1 MSRRTRGRAAV
12 VIGLVGLL
20 LVAPAT
26 AALAHPLG
34 NFTVNHY
41 NGLTLRL
48 DGLDLLTII
57 DTAEI
62 PTQQALP
69 SIDTDGDDAMS
80 TAELA
85 AQADAQCAAV
95 AEAVAVQVNNQPVPL
110 VLGPAT
116 LETLPGV
123 AGLPTLRLT
132 CPRSA
137 KGDLTGPSVV
147 TLLDDYRTDRVG
159 WHEITAVGEGV
170 RLLDSPVASA
180 SISDE
185 LRTYPVELLQSP
197 LDQRSLTVRTEP
209 GTGGSTDSFD
219 PASGSPDPFSRLI
232 AAGDRALQDLV
243 GDRELTPLVGALAV
257 LLAVLLGSGHALLPG
272 HGKAVMAAYLAGKR
286 GSRRDA
292 FLVGATV
299 TATHT
304 ASVLVLGLLISL
316 SATVVGEG
324 VLRVLGIVSGALIAI
339 VGGFLLVGALRSR
352 RAARAQRIDDE
363 FQRLPVD
370 APVGAL
376 ATTSGQSIPT
386 APHDHQHDHTH
397 QHDRNDGHDHPHP
410 HEDGH
415 EHDGPHP
422 HEHGHDHDHE
432 HEHDG
437 HTHSGGW
444 WGGHSHHHGQRGHRH
459 GEPATDRRAG
469 RLGIAGMGIAGGLVP
484 SPSALVVLLGAV
496 NLGQT
501 VFGVLMVFA
510 YGLGMAGTLTAV
522 GLLLVR
528 FRDRIDRYGTTSRL
542 GRRAAA
548 FVRALP
554 IITALLVLVVG
565 LALVLRGLL
574 LAA

>member
-1 MSRRTRGRAAV
+1 M
-12 VIGLVGLL
+12 VIGLVGLF

-41 NGLTLRL
+41 NGLTLRP

-95 AEAVAVQVNNQPVPL
+95 ADAVEVQVNNQPVPL
-110 VLGPAT
+110 VVGPAT
-116 LETLPGV
+116 LETAPGA

-132 CPRSA
+132 CPRS
-137 KGDLTGPSVV
+137 GERDLTEPAVV

-185 LRTYPVELLQSP
+185 LRTYPVDLLQSP

-219 PASGSPDPFSRLI
+219 PASGSPDPFSRLV

-243 GDRELTPLVGALAV
+243 GDRELTPVVGALAV

-272 HGKAVMAAYLAGKR
+272 HGKAVMAAYLAGRR

-316 SATVVGEG
+316 SASVVGEG

-339 VGGFLLVGALRSR
+339 LGGFLLVGALRSR
-352 RAARAQRIDDE
+352 RVARAQRIDDE
-363 FQRLPVD
+363 PQGELVD
-370 APVGAL
+370 APAAVL
-376 ATTSGQSIPT
+376 ATAGWAPT
-386 APHDHQHDHTH
+386 AASNRADHPH
-397 QHDRNDGHDHPHP
+397 GHPHP
-410 HEDGH
+410 HPHDHGDEHVDDHGH
-415 EHDGPHP
+415 AHPHP
-422 HEHGHDHDHE
+422 PDPDHE
-432 HEHDG
+432 HEHEHVHDDDRAIAHSHG
-437 HTHSGGW
+437 GGHAHTHSGGW
-444 WGGHSHHHGQRGHRH
+444 WSGHSHSH
-459 GEPATDRRAG
+459 GESATDRRTG

-496 NLGQT
+496 NLGKS
-501 VFGVLMVFA
+501 VFGVLMVLA

-528 FRDRIDRYGTTSRL
+528 FRDRLDRYGATNRL
-542 GRRAAA
+542 GRRAATV
-548 FVRALP
+548 VRALP
-554 IITALLVLVVG
+554 VVTAALVLVVG

-574 LAA
+574 LAG